1 MEGDLKASAR
11 PCMPYD
17 ERHGMIGWGLQ
28 DDTYLVLLT
37 SKRKEET
44 LLVNKVV
51 EILGQKCYFGVKFDY
66 YYGRYYMHV
75 GCFGANMEVKG

>member
-28 DDTYLVLLT
+28 DDTYLVLHYYENK
-37 SKRKEET
+37 KRPIAET
-44 LLVNKVV
+44 LFVV
-51 EILGQKCYFGVKFDY
+51 KIHEILG
-66 YYGRYYMHV
+66 
-75 GCFGANMEVKG
+75 